1 MSKAGCSLERFRT
14 SKEILTNNKNEEMS
28 KKKRLIVRWTYL
40 CREKERGEGER
51 RERKR
56 ERKNRE
62 KYKKILATPSEVF
75 SQLFDLLFYAFC
87 FPTAVVFEIK
97 DFKCGLHPHGG

>member
-1 MSKAGCSLERFRT
+1 MSKVGYSLEKFQT
-14 SKEILTNNKNEEMS
+14 NKEILTNNKNEDMS
-28 KKKRLIVRWTYL
+28 KKKID
-40 CREKERGEGER
+40 CEMNIFMSRERERRR
-51 RERKR
+51 RERER
-56 ERKNRE
+56 ENRE